1 MGEWGDN
8 KETELAV
15 GEQGREEGE
24 REGGNERRNL
34 IHPKREKEGGAGRE
48 EREREREKPQLLFKI
63 REQLYAWSRCHGN
76 GKEKEIESLW
86 SRENPIGVN
95 V

>member
-1 MGEWGDN
+1 M
-8 KETELAV
+8 

-48 EREREREKPQLLFKI
+48 ERERERERNLNFYLK
-63 REQLYAWSRCHGN
+63 S
-76 GKEKEIESLW
+76 ES
-86 SRENPIGVN
+86 SCTPGV
-95 V
+95 VAMATAKKRR